1 MTFLDLFTII
11 VEMASSLTPEVKTTP
26 RGNAMAHT
34 GTTGSTADQAIRKLR
49 GMAKDSLWYMR
60 QHPHV
65 VRMTNLVEDPAPT
78 LLS

>member
-1 MTFLDLFTII
+1 
-11 VEMASSLTPEVKTTP
+11 
-26 RGNAMAHT
+26 MAHT